1 MEGHR
6 FDMCRRINIFFPC
19 LMLFYFFGT
28 LILSYW
34 INANGIYVP
43 YYASI
48 IISQLMLLLPAGVY
62 IAKFKINVY
71 RCIPYRKIKPLDIL
85 LSLAVGYLLVP
96 ITLILNFITTL
107 IFRNYAASSISELTS
122 YPFLFQVLLIAVIPA
137 LTEEFIFRGL
147 FYHSYRRNG
156 IVGAAIFSAIVFG
169 AAHLNIN
176 QFCYAV
182 VMGFVFAYLVEATGS
197 MWSSML
203 AHFAFNTYS
212 ITMTKIFEVFK
223 VNAENINISIISLIG
238 MAVVGGVLTKL
249 IIDYMAKRNGKYN
262 MIRYQNHFGVVS
274 YNNEQFAT
282 VPYIVT
288 IVVIIIYMVVSEML
302 MTIYL

>member
-1 MEGHR
+1 
-6 FDMCRRINIFFPC
+6 MCKRINIFFPC
-19 LMLFYFFGT
+19 LMVFYFLGSLLF
-28 LILSYW
+28 SYW
-34 INANGIYVP
+34 VSVNGIYVP

-48 IISQLMLLLPAGVY
+48 IISQLLLLLPAGIY

-71 RCIPYRKIKPLDIL
+71 RCIPYRKIQPLDIL

-107 IFRNYAASSISELTS
+107 IFKNYATGSISELTL
-122 YPFLFQVLLIAVIPA
+122 YPFFVQVLLIAVIPA

-169 AAHLNIN
+169 VAHFNVN
-176 QFCYAV
+176 QFCYAT
-182 VMGFVFAYLVEATGS
+182 VMGVVFAYLVEATGS

-212 ITMTKIFEVFK
+212 ITMTKIFQVFRIK
-223 VNAENINISIISLIG
+223 AENVSISIVSLVG
-238 MAVVGGVLTKL
+238 MAVVGCVLTKI

-262 MIRYQNHFGVVS
+262 MIRYQNHFGVAS

-288 IVVIIIYMVVSEML
+288 VVIIIIYMVVSEML
-302 MTIYL
+302 ITRYM

>member
-1 MEGHR
+1 
-6 FDMCRRINIFFPC
+6 MCKRINIFFPC
-19 LMLFYFFGT
+19 LMVFYFLGSLLF
-28 LILSYW
+28 SYW
-34 INANGIYVP
+34 VSVNGIYVP

-48 IISQLMLLLPAGVY
+48 IISQLLLLLPAGIY

-71 RCIPYRKIKPLDIL
+71 RCIPYRKIQPLDIL

-107 IFRNYAASSISELTS
+107 IFKNYATGSISELTL
-122 YPFLFQVLLIAVIPA
+122 YPFFVQVLLIAVIPA

-169 AAHLNIN
+169 VAHFNVN
-176 QFCYAV
+176 QFCYAT
-182 VMGFVFAYLVEATGS
+182 VMGVVFAYLVEATGS

-212 ITMTKIFEVFK
+212 ITMTKIFQVFRIK
-223 VNAENINISIISLIG
+223 AENVSISIVSLVG
-238 MAVVGGVLTKL
+238 MAVVGCVLTKI

-262 MIRYQNHFGVVS
+262 MIRYQNHFGVAS

-288 IVVIIIYMVVSEML
+288 VVVIIIYMVVSEML
-302 MTIYL
+302 ITRYM

>member
-1 MEGHR
+1 
-6 FDMCRRINIFFPC
+6 MCKRINIFFPC
-19 LMLFYFFGT
+19 LMVFYFLGSLLF
-28 LILSYW
+28 SYW
-34 INANGIYVP
+34 VSVNRIYVP

-48 IISQLMLLLPAGVY
+48 IISQLLLLLPAGIY

-107 IFRNYAASSISELTS
+107 IFKNYATDSISELTL
-122 YPFLFQVLLIAVIPA
+122 YPFFVQVLLIAVIPA

-169 AAHLNIN
+169 VAHFNVN
-176 QFCYAV
+176 QFCYAT
-182 VMGFVFAYLVEATGS
+182 VMGVVFAYLVEATGS

-212 ITMTKIFEVFK
+212 ITMTKIFQVFRIK
-223 VNAENINISIISLIG
+223 AENVSISIVSLVG
-238 MAVVGGVLTKL
+238 MAVVGCVLTKI

-262 MIRYQNHFGVVS
+262 MIRYQNHFGVAS

-288 IVVIIIYMVVSEML
+288 VVIIIIYMVVSEML
-302 MTIYL
+302 ITRYM

>member
-1 MEGHR
+1 
-6 FDMCRRINIFFPC
+6 MCKRINIFFPC
-19 LMLFYFFGT
+19 LMLFYFLSSLVF
-28 LILSYW
+28 SYW
-34 INANGIYVP
+34 VSANGIYVP
-43 YYASI
+43 YYVSI
-48 IISQLMLLLPAGVY
+48 IISQLFLLLPAGVY
-62 IAKFKINVY
+62 VAIFNINVY

-107 IFRNYAASSISELTS
+107 IFRNYVTGSISELML
-122 YPFLFQVLLIAVIPA
+122 YPFFIQILLIAVIPA

-182 VMGFVFAYLVEATGS
+182 VMGVVFAYLVEATGS

-212 ITMTKIFEVFK
+212 ITMTKIFDIFRVHVEDV
-223 VNAENINISIISLIG
+223 NISIFSLIG
-238 MAVVGGVLTKL
+238 MAVVGVILTKL

-262 MIRYQNHFGVVS
+262 MIRYQNHFGVAS
-274 YNNEQFAT
+274 YNNERFAT

-288 IVVIIIYMVVSEML
+288 VVIIVIYMVVSEML
-302 MTIYL
+302 MTRYL

>member
-1 MEGHR
+1 
-6 FDMCRRINIFFPC
+6 MCKRINIFFPC
-19 LMLFYFFGT
+19 LMVFYFLGSLLF
-28 LILSYW
+28 SYW
-34 INANGIYVP
+34 VSVNGIYVP

-48 IISQLMLLLPAGVY
+48 IISQLMLLLPAGIY

-71 RCIPYRKIKPLDIL
+71 RCIPYRKIQPLDIL

-107 IFRNYAASSISELTS
+107 IFKNYATGSISELTL
-122 YPFLFQVLLIAVIPA
+122 YPFFVQVLLIAVIPA

-169 AAHLNIN
+169 VAHFNVN
-176 QFCYAV
+176 QFCYAT
-182 VMGFVFAYLVEATGS
+182 VMGVVFAYLVEATGS

-212 ITMTKIFEVFK
+212 ITMTKIFQVFRIK
-223 VNAENINISIISLIG
+223 AENVSISIVSLVG
-238 MAVVGGVLTKL
+238 MAVVGCVLTKI

-262 MIRYQNHFGVVS
+262 MIRYQNHFGVAS

-288 IVVIIIYMVVSEML
+288 VVVIIIYMVVSEML
-302 MTIYL
+302 ITRYM